1 MRKSIT
7 KAAAC
12 LLTGIMLLFAGNGF
26 ATIRYV
32 KLNAT
37 GTGTSWAD
45 ASGSIQS
52 MIFASS
58 ANDSV
63 WVKADLFVLPW
74 VNGFINMKD
83 SVSLL
88 GGFSG
93 SETSSTGR
101 IPGATTTLQGNSNT
115 QIGVIHFPYL
125 SSSPAT
131 RLDGFDLIWGTYGIM
146 NEGASPVISNCN
158 IHQNSSAGI
167 WNIGN
172 GFVEDGYEASSPV
185 YINCNIYENSSYASG
200 KGVRNEFCTPT
211 FINCYVKELV
221 DQGGGVNIMG
231 GAMNNLY
238 STVTMDRC
246 MLWGTAYYGGGIYNY
261 SSAVIASNSIIMGSG
276 THGGGAIY
284 GFGDMDFTSV
294 YTNCTILSQL
304 SYLNP
309 SCIHTDLPLSNTFRN
324 CIIQS
329 ITPGATIF
337 EGNSTPT
344 VGYSYVMG
352 TTVYPGTGNTIAY
365 PSFTYVDLPLGG
377 DGVVSA
383 DDGFKLGNCSPLINA
398 GNSAWATGNDYAGAA
413 RIQGD
418 AVDMGA
424 YEFSGGTNGNPA
436 ITSLATNG
444 DIGVDAYRYSR
455 YISANGT
462 CRTLVGLQPLY
473 NFTNIPAFGPITAHV
488 WVDTTQHP
496 NYVKRHY
503 QVTTLP
509 ALNISTNA
517 AAKITLYFTD
527 GEFAAYNAA
536 SATNPPLPL
545 STDAPSVITTR
556 KANLQVQKY
565 SGTSSDNSGLPATY
579 PGQPLTIDPSDNDII
594 WDSTSGVWSVS
605 FDVVGFSGFFVN
617 TTGSIPLALKLL
629 SFTAN
634 NIAPKHNLLHW
645 TVAAE
650 DEGTVFEITR
660 SDKGSV
666 FIPLGTVKENG
677 SGDYSFNDNEALT
690 GNNYYR
696 LKITDASGTITYSP
710 VAIVNNMV
718 KGGSVNLWPSP
729 ASHIL
734 HISNTDESL
743 KGQPASI
750 INMQGRTVY
759 QFLIEH
765 DVELSVDNWTPG
777 IYMLRLSNGQV
788 MRIVK
793 E

>member
-1 MRKSIT
+1 MRKNIT
-7 KAAAC
+7 LAATG

-32 KLNAT
+32 ALNGT
-37 GTGTSWAD
+37 GTGSSWAD

-52 MIFASS
+52 MINASV
-58 ANDSV
+58 AYDSV
-63 WVKADLFVLPW
+63 WVKADLFILPL
-74 VNGFINMKD
+74 VNGYINMKD

-88 GGFSG
+88 GGFTG
-93 SETSSTGR
+93 NETSSTAR
-101 IPGATTTLQGNSNT
+101 APGATTTLQGNT
-115 QIGVIHFPYL
+115 QTWSGVIHFPHL

-131 RLDGFDLIWGTYGIM
+131 RLDGFDLVWGSYGIM
-146 NEGASPVISNCN
+146 NEGSSPTVSNCN
-158 IHQNSSAGI
+158 IHNNTQSGI
-167 WNIGN
+167 WNAGN

-185 YINCNIYENSSYASG
+185 YINCNIYENSSSASG
-200 KGVRNEFCTPT
+200 KGVLNSFCTPI
-211 FINCYVKELV
+211 FINCYIKELV
-221 DQGGGVNIMG
+221 NQGGGLIIMG
-231 GAMNNLY
+231 GAMNNSY
-238 STVTMDRC
+238 STVTLDRC
-246 MLWGTAYYGGGIYNY
+246 LLWGNSYQGGGIYNY
-261 SSAVIASNSIIMGSG
+261 SSSVIASNSIIMGSG
-276 THGGGAIY
+276 THGGGAMY
-284 GFGDMDFTSV
+284 SFGDMTFSSV
-294 YTNCTILSQL
+294 FTNCTILSQL

-309 SCIHTDLPLSNTFRN
+309 SCIHTDLPLSDTFRN

-329 ITPGATIF
+329 VTPGATIF

-344 VGYSYVMG
+344 VEYSYVMG
-352 TTVYPGTGNTIAY
+352 STVYPGTGNTIAY
-365 PSFTYVDLPLGG
+365 PSFTFVDLPLGG

-398 GNSAWATGNDYAGAA
+398 GNSAWAVGNDYTGAA

-424 YEFSGGTNGNPA
+424 YEFSGGSNGNPV
-436 ITSLATNG
+436 ITSLATDG

-462 CRTLVGLQPLY
+462 CRTLIGLQPLY
-473 NFTNIPAFGPITAHV
+473 NFTNIPAFGPITARV

-517 AAKITLYFTD
+517 AGRITLYFTD
-527 GEFAAYNAA
+527 AEFAAYNAA

-545 STDAPSVITTR
+545 STDAPSVMAAR

-579 PGQPLTIDPSDNDII
+579 PGQPLSIDPSDNDII

-617 TTGSIPLALKLL
+617 TTGAIPLALKLL
-629 SFTAN
+629 SFTAAN
-634 NIAPKHNLLHW
+634 VAPKHNLLHW
-645 TVAAE
+645 TVGSE
-650 DEGTVFEITR
+650 DEGTVFEISR

-677 SGDYSFNDNEALT
+677 SGDYNFHDNDALT

-696 LKITDASGTITYSP
+696 LKIKDASGTVTYSP
-710 VAIVNNMV
+710 VAIVNNTI
-718 KGGSVNLWPSP
+718 KGGSVTLWPSP
-729 ASHIL
+729 VSHML

-743 KGQPASI
+743 NGQPASI
-750 INMQGRTVY
+750 INMQGRTVC
-759 QFLIEH
+759 QFVLEH
-765 DVELSVDNWTPG
+765 DIKLSVDKWTSG

>member
-462 CRTLVGLQPLY
+462 CRTLVGIAAPL
-473 NFTNIPAFGPITAHV
+473 
-488 WVDTTQHP
+488 
-496 NYVKRHY
+496 
-503 QVTTLP
+503 
-509 ALNISTNA
+509 
-517 AAKITLYFTD
+517 
-527 GEFAAYNAA
+527 
-536 SATNPPLPL
+536 
-545 STDAPSVITTR
+545 
-556 KANLQVQKY
+556 
-565 SGTSSDNSGLPATY
+565 
-579 PGQPLTIDPSDNDII
+579 
-594 WDSTSGVWSVS
+594 
-605 FDVVGFSGFFVN
+605 
-617 TTGSIPLALKLL
+617 
-629 SFTAN
+629 
-634 NIAPKHNLLHW
+634 
-645 TVAAE
+645 
-650 DEGTVFEITR
+650 
-660 SDKGSV
+660 
-666 FIPLGTVKENG
+666 
-677 SGDYSFNDNEALT
+677 
-690 GNNYYR
+690 
-696 LKITDASGTITYSP
+696 
-710 VAIVNNMV
+710 
-718 KGGSVNLWPSP
+718 
-729 ASHIL
+729 
-734 HISNTDESL
+734 
-743 KGQPASI
+743 
-750 INMQGRTVY
+750 
-759 QFLIEH
+759 
-765 DVELSVDNWTPG
+765 
-777 IYMLRLSNGQV
+777 
-788 MRIVK
+788 
-793 E
+793 